1 MDYELH
7 QRGPLIVPDLG
18 NALLSVDTSES
29 INSLLKLLLCNVV
42 AVLYDGL
49 LSAKV
54 LNVFFFV
61 FFFYLDH
68 RACS

>member
-7 QRGPLIVPDLG
+7 QRGPLIAPELG

-29 INSLLKLLLCNVV
+29 INSLLRLLLCNIV

-49 LSAKV
+49 LSAKILDV
-54 LNVFFFV
+54 LFCFF
-61 FFFYLDH
+61 
-68 RACS
+68 